1 MLINDESKNARQ
13 AAITRLRE
21 IADALENGAEVIS
34 GGIMFHITEENL
46 NLDSDIVVRK
56 VVADGL
62 GGGL

>member
-46 NLDSDIVVRK
+46 NLDSDIVVSK